1 MLFELA
7 NAPAT
12 FQSYVNHALKPFVN
26 ICCVIYLNDVL
37 VYSETEEQ
45 HWEHVRKVLR
55 ALLKYRLYAK
65 LSKCAFNRSEVTFLG
80 FVVGRRSIQMK
91 QSRIDAITS

>member
-45 HWEHVRKVLR
+45 H
-55 ALLKYRLYAK
+55 
-65 LSKCAFNRSEVTFLG
+65 
-80 FVVGRRSIQMK
+80 
-91 QSRIDAITS
+91 